1 MGPPCTLIVMC
12 SLCCVIYLFDGWY
25 LNTFSADDLQMHTP
39 ICYSM
44 KGENVGIYPQECCGY
59 MCCSSAVVGRCVMS
73 KYLWIGAS
81 LTPIGK
87 HHHLQLHLIS
97 NDGKIIRRCT
107 PSYGDGRCKCNC
119 CYVVGTG
126 QWCTHIEWLMGLA
139 AGDICT
145 LYEVQLLLNPLSF
158 ECVEV
163 QPAPAKWAG
172 W

>member
-44 KGENVGIYPQECCGY
+44 TGENVGIYPQECCGY

-107 PSYGDGRCKCNC
+107 PSYGDGRVANVIVVMWWVQASGARISNDWWGWLQETSAHYTRCSC
-119 CYVVGTG
+119 C
-126 QWCTHIEWLMGLA
+126 
-139 AGDICT
+139 
-145 LYEVQLLLNPLSF
+145 
-158 ECVEV
+158 
-163 QPAPAKWAG
+163 
-172 W
+172 